1 MPAFDAGSVVEPLTW
16 NFASLKDPGG
26 KPYVDKSGVVREP
39 TDRQLADYLAGIK
52 KLLKDFRGKLPD
64 DLMSGTASPAELTS
78 AVDDL
83 DPETVT
89 EFHAALA
96 GVVAELCSGSPS
108 TEDLLKL
115 PIRIRS
121 VFYTWLQQE
130 VMAPEAAPGGGKA
143 QVTRLPSRAAG

>member
-1 MPAFDAGSVVEPLTW
+1 VAAFDAGSVVEPLTW
-16 NFASLKDPGG
+16 NFASLKDPAG

-52 KLLKDFRGKLPD
+52 KLIKEFRGKLPD
-64 DLMSGTASPAELTS
+64 DLMTGTATPAELTS

-89 EFHAALA
+89 QFHAGLA
-96 GVVAELCSGSPS
+96 AVVADLCSGTPS
-108 TEDLLKL
+108 KDDLLGL

-130 VMAPEAAPGGGKA
+130 VMAPEAAPGGGNA
-143 QVTRLPSRAAG
+143 QVRNLRSAAAG